1 MSARTHPGRAAI
13 LGGIR
18 GSLGRDEL
26 SDEKRAAIDS
36 RLANPRRNL
45 IPARAEIDH
54 AAQVEL
60 FLDYLGAANG
70 TFTRVATD
78 ADAPK
83 ALSEYLSSQNLPQR
97 VAMAPDAWLEGLPWG
112 KGAPLLERRAGSA
125 QPDDQVGVTS
135 ALAGIA
141 ETGTLMLIS
150 GPDTPSTLTML
161 PETHVV
167 VLRASQI
174 VGAMEDGWDALRGH
188 EGKGNMPRTAIF
200 ITGPSRTGDIEM
212 QMYLG
217 AHGPRRL
224 HVIIVDDKHVIE
236 EF

>member
-1 MSARTHPGRAAI
+1 MSTKKQQGRAAI
-13 LGGIR
+13 LAGIR
-18 GSLGRDEL
+18 GSLGRGEL
-26 SDEKRAAIDS
+26 PAEQRAAIDS
-36 RLANPRRNL
+36 RLTNPQRNL
-45 IPARAEIDH
+45 IPARAQVDH

-60 FLDYLGAANG
+60 FLEYLGAADG
-70 TFTRVATD
+70 TFTRVAAE

-97 VAMAPDAWLEGLPWG
+97 VAMAPDAWLEGLPW
-112 KGAPLLERRAGSA
+112 KEGAPLLERRAGPA
-125 QPDDQVGVTS
+125 QPEDQVGVTG

-150 GPDTPSTLTML
+150 GPDSPSTLTML

-174 VGAMEDGWDALRGH
+174 IGAMEDGWDALRKRGR
-188 EGKGNMPRTAIF
+188 KGNMPRTAIF

-212 QMYLG
+212 NMYLG

-224 HVIIVDDKHVIE
+224 HVILIE
-236 EF
+236 KSNN